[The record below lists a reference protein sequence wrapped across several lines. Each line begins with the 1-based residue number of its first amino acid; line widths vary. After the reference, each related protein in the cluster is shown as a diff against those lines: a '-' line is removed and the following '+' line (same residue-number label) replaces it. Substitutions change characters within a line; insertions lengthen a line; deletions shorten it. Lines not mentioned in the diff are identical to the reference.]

1 MSNPNRTHLYTEKE
15 IGALIKRATEIQENA
30 HESFPQG
37 LSLQEIEDIAR
48 EIGIDPKHIRSAAS
62 ELEHQMAK
70 EQQSNFLGAPFLIEQ
85 KRAIRGEI
93 SAEEWEELVR
103 QIRRMTGS
111 AGRTT
116 QDGQTRQWHRSVKDM
131 STTLEETHLQV
142 DSQDNRSTIEIRK
155 HFKGGAYI
163 TYLMGLVISGTLAGI
178 FLDGNGY
185 TDLVNTGVVLT
196 SMSGGFAAARLA
208 IISWTGR
215 QRRKMHG
222 LMNRIQDQVEGSG
235 ITEDIGKQEIDIP
248 ESEKNIDQ
256 KDMKRGRRSSA

>member
-1 MSNPNRTHLYTEKE
+1 MGKSNRAHLYTEKE
-15 IGALIKRATEIQENA
+15 IGALIKRATEIQEKA

-37 LSLQEIEDIAR
+37 LSLQEIKDIAR

-62 ELEHQMAK
+62 ELEHQMAT
-70 EQQSNFLGAPFLIEQ
+70 EQRSNFLGAPFLIEQ

-93 SAEEWEELVR
+93 SAEEWEDLVR

-111 AGRTT
+111 SGRTT
-116 QDGQTRQWHRSVKDM
+116 TVGQTRQWHRSVKDM

-142 DSQDNRSTIEIRK
+142 VSQKNQSIIEIRK
-155 HFKGGAYI
+155 HFQGGAYI
-163 TYLMGLVISGTLAGI
+163 TYLMGLIISGTLAGI
-178 FLDGNGY
+178 LLDGNGY
-185 TDLVNTGVVLT
+185 TNLVNTGVVLT

-222 LMNRIQDQVEGSG
+222 LMNWIQDQVAGSG
-235 ITEDIGKQEIDIP
+235 VTEDIEKQEIDIP
-248 ESEKNIDQ
+248 GSEINTDQ
-256 KDMKRGRRSSA
+256 KDMKRGRRSSV